1 MGLAG
6 AIDLLYLFPYTA
18 PIETKRSEPV
28 MHKLSRKAI
37 EEGLDQVPM
46 SEILGSSVSKGLTH
60 KQKTFAREIAKG
72 ATKAEAYRRS
82 YKSNPSPH
90 TIAAEPYRVA
100 SDPRVSAEVEAYK
113 LAIEAAKH
121 RTPEALRQLV
131 IKTLVDVAISPD
143 TKDSVKVQAVKVLG
157 TVVEVGAF
165 LERREVINTSSSS
178 QAKAQLLEQLRD
190 MMKGSAVDAIEV
202 DADSLLAELTPEP
215 LETLPADT
223 HPEGTPQDAE
233 AESQVL
239 KHTIPLKQTPKFAS
253 GKESPAQEDP
263 PYEKFE

>member
-6 AIDLLYLFPYTA
+6 VIDFLYLFPYTA
-18 PIETKRSEPV
+18 DIETKRSGAV
-28 MHKLSRKAI
+28 VHKLSRKAI

-46 SEILGSSVSKGLTH
+46 AEILGVSVSKGLTH

-82 YKSNPSPH
+82 YKANPSPH

-113 LAIEAAKH
+113 LALEAAKH

-131 IKTLVDVAISPD
+131 IKTLVDVAINPD
-143 TKDSVKVQAVKVLG
+143 TKDSVKVAAVKVLG

-178 QAKAQLLEQLRD
+178 QAKAQLLEQLRE

-215 LETLPADT
+215 LETLPANT
-223 HPEGTPQDAE
+223 HPEPTPQTGE
-233 AESQVL
+233 QESQVL
-239 KHTIPLKQTPKFAS
+239 KHTIPLKQTPKFM
-253 GKESPAQEDP
+253 EDP
-263 PYEKFE
+263 PHEKFE